1 MSRLATNVAP
11 ANVGLAESLPSKQ
24 KWVILIGLVITL
36 FLAALDGTIVSTAQ
50 PAIIRQ
56 FHGIDLISW
65 VTSGYLLA
73 STAMVPILGNLSDL
87 YGRKIII
94 MTSTVV
100 FLVGSALCGAATSMM
115 FLIFARV
122 LQGAG
127 AAGITAISFAVIADL
142 WVPAE
147 RAQISGII
155 SSVFGLAG
163 VVGPFVGGWLT
174 DNVSWRAVFYV
185 NVPIGIIALTF
196 VALKMPKLASGVKS
210 TVDWLGVTLLLTTVV
225 PFLLALTLDKNAFA
239 WTSPLILGLFGVAA
253 VGLVL
258 FLLVESKVAR
268 PLIPL
273 HLFKNRT
280 FTVAAAGSFLFGSGF
295 FGSIMYLAMFLVG
308 VNGISATRAGS
319 TLMPM
324 MVGMVAG
331 AVLSSIIAQKTG
343 RYKYLI
349 LGGFVITTIGMYL
362 MSTMTAD
369 TTLSQVIWRMVFLGC
384 GIGPIMPLI
393 GLAVT
398 NSVPVHE
405 MGVAT
410 STRSFFQS
418 IGQTLA
424 VSIFGVMLSANLTA
438 QMDIHLQP
446 IRAELPTAFASQFD
460 TAQLKNQI
468 GAGEGSE
475 ASTADIGPMIKAE
488 IAKGFAT
495 AREQLT
501 LAIEKDDAAAQQAL
515 LANPLMP
522 EQLKQFLKP
531 GAFDAAVAQ
540 QMDAQYAQLEQA
552 LKTGQP
558 AAVAAIVANPQTPDA
573 LKQALGAV
581 PPAALQNQQMVAGL
595 LAQFKQ
601 QMAAQKP
608 AAVAAARAQAL
619 KAALAGLDQAEPA
632 AKQQGEE
639 VGAKVSRAI
648 KESFAGATTPIFAT
662 GMGII
667 ALGFLMTL
675 LLPELPLR
683 KREGAEAAHAVAH

>member
-1 MSRLATNVAP
+1 MSLPTTVN
-11 ANVGLAESLPSKQ
+11 LAESMPAKQ
-24 KWVILIGLVITL
+24 KWIILVGLVITL

-65 VTSGYLLA
+65 VTTGYLLA

-100 FLVGSALCGAATSMM
+100 FLVGSALSGAATSMLL
-115 FLIFARV
+115 LIFARV
-122 LQGAG
+122 VQGAG

-174 DNVSWRAVFYV
+174 DHVSWRAVFYV
-185 NVPIGIIALTF
+185 NVPIGIVALTF
-196 VALKMPKLASGVKS
+196 VALKMPKLSRGVKS
-210 TVDWLGVTLLLTTVV
+210 TVDWAGVTLLLVTVV
-225 PFLLALTLDKNAFA
+225 PFLLGLTLDKNTYG
-239 WTSPLILGLFGVAA
+239 WTSPMILGLFAVAA

-258 FLLVESKVAR
+258 FLVVESKVKR

-273 HLFKNRT
+273 HLFQNKT
-280 FTVAAAGSFLFGSGF
+280 FTVAALGSMLFGSGF

-308 VNGISATRAGS
+308 VNGISATKAGS

-324 MVGMVAG
+324 MLGMVAG
-331 AVLSSIIAQKTG
+331 SVAASIIAQKTG

-349 LGGFVITTIGMYL
+349 LAGYVLTTGGMYL
-362 MSTMTAD
+362 MSTMNAD
-369 TTLSQVIWRMVFLGC
+369 TSLSQVIWRMVFLGA
-384 GIGPIMPLI
+384 GIGPIMPLVN
-393 GLAVT
+393 LAVT

-438 QMDIHLQP
+438 QMDTHFQP
-446 IRAELPTAFASQFD
+446 IRAELPAAFASQLD

-468 GAGEGSE
+468 GGETSE
-475 ASTADIGPMIKAE
+475 TSTADIGLKIKAE
-488 IAKGFAT
+488 VAKGFAT

-515 LANPLMP
+515 KANPLLP
-522 EQLKQFLKP
+522 DQLKQYLQP
-531 GAFDAAVAQ
+531 GAFDAAVRQ
-540 QMDAQYAQLEQA
+540 QLDAQYAQLEQA
-552 LKTGQP
+552 LKSGQP
-558 AAVAAIVANPQTPDA
+558 AALQAIVANPQTPEA

-581 PPAALQNQQMVAGL
+581 PPAALQNPQAVAGL
-595 LAQFKQ
+595 LAQVKQ
-601 QMAAQKP
+601 QMTASAP
-608 AAVAAARAQAL
+608 AAVASAKAQAL
-619 KAALAGLDQAEPA
+619 KAALAGLEQARPA
-632 AKQQGEE
+632 AEKQGEE
-639 VGAKVSRAI
+639 LGNKVSRAI
-648 KESFAGATTPIFAT
+648 KESFAGATTPIFFT
-662 GMGII
+662 GMSVIL
-667 ALGFLMTL
+667 LGFLVTL
-675 LLPELPLR
+675 ALPELPLR
-683 KREGAEAAHAVAH
+683 KRESAAVAPAVSH

>member
-1 MSRLATNVAP
+1 MSHPTATDP
-11 ANVGLAESLPSKQ
+11 AAVSLAESMPAKQ
-24 KWVILIGLVITL
+24 KWIILMGLVITL

-100 FLVGSALCGAATSMM
+100 FLVGSALSGAATSMIL
-115 FLIFARV
+115 LILARV
-122 LQGAG
+122 IQGAG

-147 RAQISGII
+147 RAQISGVI

-163 VVGPFVGGWLT
+163 VVGPLVGGWLT

-185 NVPIGIIALTF
+185 NVPIGIVALVF

-210 TVDWLGVTLLLTTVV
+210 VVDWAGVTLLLVTVV
-225 PFLLALTLDKNAFA
+225 PFMLALTLDKTTNG
-239 WTSPLILGLFGVAA
+239 WTSPLILGLFAVAA
-253 VGLVL
+253 VGLL
-258 FLLVESKVAR
+258 FFLLVESKVQR

-273 HLFKNRT
+273 HLFQNKT
-280 FTVAAAGSFLFGSGF
+280 FTVAAVISFLFGAGF
-295 FGSIMYLAMFLVG
+295 FGAIIYLAMFVVG
-308 VNGISATRAGS
+308 VNGISATKAGS

-324 MVGMVAG
+324 MLAMVAG
-331 AVLSSIIAQKTG
+331 SVFASVVAQKTG
-343 RYKYLI
+343 RYKHLI
-349 LGGFVITTIGMYL
+349 LGGFVVTIAGMYL

-369 TTLSQVIWRMVFLGC
+369 TTLSQVIWRMVVVGA
-384 GIGPIMPLI
+384 GIGPTMPLV

-398 NSVPVHE
+398 NSVPVRE

-424 VSIFGVMLSANLTA
+424 VSIFGVMLSTNLTA
-438 QMDIHLQP
+438 QMDSHFQP
-446 IRAELPTAFASQFD
+446 IRAELPAAFASQFD
-460 TAQLKNQI
+460 TAQMKNQI
-468 GAGEGSE
+468 GGESGDT
-475 ASTADIGPMIKAE
+475 STAEIGPKIKAE

-501 LAIEKDDAAAQQAL
+501 LAIEKDDAAAHQAL
-515 LANPLMP
+515 KANPLLP
-522 EQLKQFLKP
+522 DQLKQVLQP
-531 GAFDAAVAQ
+531 GAFEAAVTQAL
-540 QMDAQYAQLEQA
+540 DAQYAQLEQA
-552 LKTGQP
+552 LGSGKPEALQ
-558 AAVAAIVANPQTPDA
+558 AILASPQTPDA
-573 LKQALGAV
+573 LKQALGKV
-581 PPAALQNQQMVAGL
+581 PPEALKNPQFVAGL
-595 LAQFKQ
+595 LAQVKQ

-608 AAVAAARAQAL
+608 AAVAAAKAQA
-619 KAALAGLDQAEPA
+619 
-632 AKQQGEE
+632 
-639 VGAKVSRAI
+639 
-648 KESFAGATTPIFAT
+648 
-662 GMGII
+662 
-667 ALGFLMTL
+667 
-675 LLPELPLR
+675 
-683 KREGAEAAHAVAH
+683 